1 MVRTQVQLTEGQM
14 KSLKRLSTA
23 SGKSIAEI
31 IRNSVDLLVSRTA
44 MPNAEERV
52 SRALAVAGK
61 FSSGR
66 NDISTDHDRYLAEAY
81 ET

>member
-1 MVRTQVQLTEGQM
+1 
-14 KSLKRLSTA
+14 
-23 SGKSIAEI
+23 
-31 IRNSVDLLVSRTA
+31 VSRTA

-66 NDISTDHDRYLAEAY
+66 NDISTDHDRYLASKSIG
-81 ET
+81 